1 MRLPHQRFS
10 CRDKPVIRKALV
22 ELDGPVFGAY
32 KELRQRWAAEDA
44 YRCSC
49 MLPLQLCWQ
58 SRVLISCDESLS

>member
-44 YRCSC
+44 YRCSR
-49 MLPLQLCWQ
+49 MLPLYCCW
-58 SRVLISCDESLS
+58 